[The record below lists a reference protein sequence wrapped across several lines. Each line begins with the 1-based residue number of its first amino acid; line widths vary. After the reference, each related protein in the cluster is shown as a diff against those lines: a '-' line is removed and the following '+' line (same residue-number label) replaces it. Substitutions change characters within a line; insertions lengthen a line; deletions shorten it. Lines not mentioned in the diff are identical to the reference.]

1 MTLSGPRFKPELKC
15 FSEQGPRQHKDPIR
29 AGGFVTASS
38 HSNGTAQRMTRERE
52 GDSTGSVR
60 RGRRR
65 EEMELFCPKQDKN
78 QTIINHE
85 MDPPD
90 SATIHC

>member
-1 MTLSGPRFKPELKC
+1 
-15 FSEQGPRQHKDPIR
+15 
-29 AGGFVTASS
+29 
-38 HSNGTAQRMTRERE
+38 MTRERE
-52 GDSTGSVR
+52 GDSTGSIR
-60 RGRRR
+60 RGKRR

-78 QTIINHE
+78 QTIINLE